1 MSCSQTTW
9 TETATNIS
17 SYLLSIYCSS
27 SLLLPPPSAPSSL
40 LPLPFSLLPPPFSL
54 PPPSSL
60 LSPLFSSSLLS
71 PLSSLLL
78 LPPPSS
84 LLSPPFSSSLLPPAF
99 SLISSDQISHHVET
113 AATEVDHGTQQLG
126 KAKKYKVRIVPVLL
140 LEFSMHY
147 ICCSLLYYFLSFPNT
162 HSTFT
167 EMFSQT
173 DMLHYNHAPHS
184 SAYYCDYCISYCFT
198 KRK

>member
-40 LPLPFSLLPPPFSL
+40 LPPPFSL

-60 LSPLFSSSLLS
+60 LSS
-71 PLSSLLL
+71 
-78 LPPPSS
+78 PPPSS
-84 LLSPPFSSSLLPPAF
+84 LLSSLSSLLSPFSSSLLPPAF

-140 LEFSMHY
+140 LGFSMHY

-173 DMLHYNHAPHS
+173 DMLHYNHTPHS

-198 KRK
+198 TRK